1 MFSTTTSSESEIEYY
16 RPFQVE
22 AIFGIS
28 QPTIRNYVRWGYIKG
43 ISNGKTM
50 VLINAADLREK
61 LKRVE
66 SGEPWEHVFYSPVVK
81 RSLSPATS
89 TAVADNGR

>member
-1 MFSTTTSSESEIEYY
+1 MEPEYY

-22 AIFGIS
+22 AQFGIS
-28 QPTIRNYVRWGYIKG
+28 EATIRNYVRWGYVRG
-43 ISNGKTM
+43 VSNGKTM

-66 SGEPWEHVFYSPVVK
+66 DGEPWSHVFCSLVIM
-81 RSLSPATS
+81 RSLSPALPGAHSGT
-89 TAVADNGR
+89 GG